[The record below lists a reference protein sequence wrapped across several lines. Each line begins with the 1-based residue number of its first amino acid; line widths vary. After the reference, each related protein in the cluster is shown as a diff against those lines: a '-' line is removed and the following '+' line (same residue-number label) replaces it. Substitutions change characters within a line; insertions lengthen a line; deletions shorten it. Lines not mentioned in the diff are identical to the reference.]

1 MADDQSNSKNKKPSL
16 PKLNVYP
23 NQPSPAYGGKHG
35 LPRTSQSPRPSR
47 PPSPSR
53 PLATYPQCPPSPSRP
68 FATYPQCPPSP
79 SKLPYNSLYRAPAN
93 PLPQNNNLYRT
104 VPQRGSGEQLQF
116 PPRPFYN
123 QSSQNSR
130 NSSTVDFG
138 NDSAT
143 SSNSQ
148 DRGVENI
155 EGFGYEAGFAPSKE
169 SSANFNNYSFGYN
182 HINTS
187 RTYQPSHTSWSSNN
201 GKVPVSKDEIE
212 EIFTDLTN
220 KFGFQKENMKNM
232 LDHLMVMLDSRASR
246 MTPSQALLSLHADY
260 IGGVNA
266 NYRKWYFTAKMDVD
280 DGLPETENYILEW
293 NRRMSA
299 MSQHDRT
306 RQLALWLLLW
316 GEAAQVRFM
325 SECLCFIFKL
335 ANDYYNS
342 PECKENTQPVPEGE
356 YLKNVITP
364 LYRYIRD
371 QGYEVQSGKFVK
383 KEKDHV
389 DTIGYDDINELFW
402 YPEMINRIVLQNG
415 TSIISLPRS
424 QRYLSLDQV
433 NWDRVF
439 VKTYKEKRT
448 WLHLIVNFTRIW
460 IIHVSV
466 FWYYV
471 AYSAPLIYTSED
483 VEEPAVHM
491 SVVAFGGAIS
501 AFFMIFANICEFF
514 FIPLTKENTKMLL
527 RRFAFLFIIL
537 IMNAAPTY
545 YIVMMS
551 RRGSTSLIIAIIQ
564 LIISCFTTIVF
575 SIAPSARLFGGPS
588 KGSSKYKAL
597 NTFTAN
603 YASLSIKDR
612 VISIGLWCCI
622 FASKFVESYFFLIL
636 YLKDSVETMFKM
648 RIPDCNDRFF
658 GNSLCSLM
666 PLLIT
671 IFVCFLDLVLF
682 FLDTY
687 LWYVVWNTIFSMAY
701 ALTLRSSVFS
711 SWKNIISMIPE
722 RIYTKIL
729 ATNNMEVQY
738 QPIVLVPRIWN
749 AIIHSMYNKNL
760 LSYENVRKLTYT
772 QVLGPNGDV
781 ISNPPTL
788 FVDCNDKQCYP
799 SMSEADRRITF
810 FAQSLSNSI
819 PNPLPVQ
826 NMPTFTVLTP
836 HFSETILLKL
846 REIIR
851 GEDQNT
857 RYTLLEYLKKLYPD
871 EWENFITDTKIL
883 SDEENKMSEGYNS
896 EKEDEEDNMSEE
908 KNADDLVVDM
918 VGFKSSSP
926 EYTLRTRIW
935 ASLRSQT
942 LYRTISGFMNYSEA
956 IKLLYSVE
964 NPDIFNSYADHP
976 EEFENEMELMARRK
990 FKFIVSM
997 QRYNEFTKEEQEE
1010 ADFLLNVY
1018 PDLLIAYIDEVPPE
1032 QEGDEPTVFSVLI
1045 DGHCELLP
1053 DGKRKPKFRIQLP
1066 GNPIL
1071 GDGKSDNQNHAIIF
1085 YRGEYLQLID
1095 ANQDHYLEECIKIR
1109 NVLSEFEQYD
1119 MPRKPYSSTAEQL
1132 TESPIAIVGAREYI
1146 FSENCGALGDVAARK
1161 EQTFGTLTQ
1170 RIVAKVGGRLHY
1182 GHPDF
1187 LNGIFMTT
1195 RGGISKAQKGLHLNE
1210 DIYAG
1215 MNAFIRGGRIK
1226 HSEYIQCGKGRDLGF
1241 GSILNFTTKI
1251 GTGMGEQMLSRE
1263 YYYIGTQLDL
1273 DRFLTFYYAHPGFHI
1288 NNTFIMLSIQLFV
1301 LCMVFVG
1308 AMKAG
1313 IKEEICDKSL
1323 EEQEDPCYDFDPIT
1337 DWIKRSIISIVIVL
1351 FVTFL
1356 PLFFQELIEKNFLRS
1371 FICLCR
1377 HFMSLSPFFEVFT
1390 TKIYADSL
1398 ITNLRFG
1405 GARYIAT
1412 GRGFA
1417 TTRLKFYELYS
1428 TFAGPGIYV
1437 GMKLLLML
1445 TFVSIT
1451 SWLPHLTYLWAS
1463 VIALC
1468 VSPFLFNPH
1477 QFALTEFI
1485 IDYREFL
1492 RWMSRGNS
1500 QSHAKSWIGYC
1511 RFSRTRITGYKR
1523 KRLGHA
1529 SENIVT
1535 DVPRPSLSVIFVSE
1549 VLIQL
1554 LSATLCIIAFMF
1566 VKSREPNAKKTSGVI
1581 VVCAIAIGPMLMNAV
1596 MLAVLF
1602 IVSFFLQPILRF
1614 KKFGS
1619 SIAVIAHTW
1628 AIINLIGAFELL
1640 WILEGKLANAVLGMI
1655 CLAAIQ
1661 NFVFKVMITL
1671 FLTREF
1677 KHDETNLA
1685 WWTGKWLGRGLGSS
1699 IATQPFREYICKI
1712 VEMSLFA
1719 TDFILG
1725 HVLLFLLVPFC
1736 LIPRIDK
1743 IHSTMLFWLKPS
1755 KQIRPPIFTPQQ
1767 QKERNRI
1774 LWTYGTLFF
1783 LMLLLFAAL
1792 IVGPTKFLNFKLSVP
1807 TF

>member
-1 MADDQSNSKNKKPSL
+1 MADDQSNNTRPSL
-16 PKLNVYP
+16 PKINVYP
-23 NQPSPAYGGKHG
+23 NQAYSGGKNG
-35 LPRTSQSPRPSR
+35 LPRSSQSPRP
-47 PPSPSR
+47 PY
-53 PLATYPQCPPSPSRP
+53 ATYPQSPPSPSRP

-79 SKLPYNSLYRAPAN
+79 SRPFATFPQGPPSPKLPYNSLHRAPVN
-93 PLPQNNNLYRT
+93 PLPHNNNFYKSG
-104 VPQRGSGEQLQF
+104 PQRGPSFPDPLQ
-116 PPRPFYN
+116 RPLYN

-130 NSSTVDFG
+130 NSSMVDFG
-138 NDSAT
+138 NDST
-143 SSNSQ
+143 RSSNSQ

-155 EGFGYEAGFAPSKE
+155 EGFGYEAGLAPSKE
-169 SSANFNNYSFGYN
+169 
-182 HINTS
+182 
-187 RTYQPSHTSWSSNN
+187 PST
-201 GKVPVSKDEIE
+201 KYDVSIA

-232 LDHLMVMLDSRASR
+232 LDHFMIMLDSRSSR

-260 IGGVNA
+260 IGGTHA

-280 DGLPETENYILEW
+280 DELSSTENDLREW
-293 NRRMSA
+293 NRRMNA
-299 MSQHDRT
+299 MSQQARA

-335 ANDYYNS
+335 ANDYLNS
-342 PECKENTQPVPEGE
+342 PNCDENASVPEGE

-364 LYRYIRD
+364 LYKYIRD

-402 YPEMINRIVLQNG
+402 YPEMINRIALQDG
-415 TSIISLPRS
+415 TSLISLPRE
-424 QRYLSLDQV
+424 QRYLSLGQV

-471 AYSAPLIYTSED
+471 AYSAPLIYTSEE

-491 SVVAFGGAIS
+491 SVIAFGGAIS
-501 AFFMIFANICEFF
+501 AFFMLFANICEFF
-514 FIPLTKENTKMLL
+514 FIPLTKGNVKMLL
-527 RRFAFLFIIL
+527 RRFTFLFIIL
-537 IMNAAPTY
+537 IVNAAPTY

-551 RRGSTSLIIAIIQ
+551 RRGSTSLIIAIVQ
-564 LIISCFTTIVF
+564 LIFSLITTVVF
-575 SIAPSARLFGGPS
+575 AIAPSARLFGGPP
-588 KGSSKYKAL
+588 KGSQKYMAL
-597 NTFTAN
+597 HTFTSN
-603 YASLSIKDR
+603 YASLSIRDR

-636 YLKDSVETMFKM
+636 YLKDSLETMFKM
-648 RIPDCNDRFF
+648 RVPDCNDRFF
-658 GNSLCSLM
+658 GNYLCSLM

-671 IFVCFLDLVLF
+671 IFLFFLDLVLF

-687 LWYVVWNTIFSMAY
+687 LWYVVWNTIFSMIY
-701 ALTLRSSVFS
+701 ALTLRSSVFT

-738 QPIVLVPRIWN
+738 QPIVLVPQIWN
-749 AIIHSMYNKNL
+749 AIIYSMYNKNL
-760 LSYENVRKLTYT
+760 LSFENVRKLTYT

-836 HFSETILLKL
+836 HYSEKILLTL

-857 RYTLLEYLKKLYPD
+857 L
-871 EWENFITDTKIL
+871 
-883 SDEENKMSEGYNS
+883 
-896 EKEDEEDNMSEE
+896 
-908 KNADDLVVDM
+908 DM
-918 VGFKSSSP
+918 VGFKNSSP

-935 ASLRSQT
+935 ASLRTQT

-964 NPDIFNSYADHP
+964 NPDIYNSYADHP

-997 QRYNEFTKEEQEE
+997 QRYNEFDKEEQEE

-1018 PDLLIAYIDEVPPE
+1018 PDLLIAYIEEVPPE
-1032 QEGDEPTVFSVLI
+1032 QEGGEPTVFSVLI

-1053 DGKRKPKFRIQLP
+1053 DGKRKPKYRIQLP

-1119 MPRKPYSSTAEQL
+1119 MSKKPYSPSAENVP
-1132 TESPIAIVGAREYI
+1132 SPIAIVGAREYI

-1241 GSILNFTTKI
+1241 SSILNFTTKI

-1273 DRFLTFYYAHPGFHI
+1273 DRFLTFYYAHPGFHV
-1288 NNTFIMLSIQLFV
+1288 NNTFIMLSIQLFI

-1308 AMKAG
+1308 ALKAG
-1313 IKEEICDKSL
+1313 INEEICDNSLKKS
-1323 EEQEDPCYDFDPIT
+1323 EQVEGCYDFDPLT
-1337 DWIKRSIISIVIVL
+1337 EWIKRSIISIVIVL

-1356 PLFFQELIEKNFLRS
+1356 PLFLQELIEKNFLRS

-1390 TKIYADSL
+1390 TKIYANSL

-1405 GARYIAT
+1405 GARYIGT

-1417 TTRLKFYELYS
+1417 TTRLKFYVLYS
-1428 TFAGPGIYV
+1428 NFAGSGIYV
-1437 GMKLLLML
+1437 GMKMVLML

-1468 VSPFLFNPH
+1468 ISPFLFNPH

-1500 QSHAKSWIGYC
+1500 KTHDKSWIAYC
-1511 RFSRTRITGYKR
+1511 RFSRTMITGYKR
-1523 KRLGHA
+1523 KRLGHP
-1529 SENIVT
+1529 SEDKVGDI
-1535 DVPRPSLSVIFVSE
+1535 PRPGISVIFMSE
-1549 VLIQL
+1549 ILIQL
-1554 LSATLCIIAFMF
+1554 ASAALCIIAFMF

-1581 VVCAIAIGPMLMNAV
+1581 VVCAIAIGPMLLNAV
-1596 MLAVLF
+1596 MLAGLF
-1602 IVSFFLQPILRF
+1602 IVSFFLQPIFRF
-1614 KKFGS
+1614 ERFGS
-1619 SIAVIAHTW
+1619 AIAVIAHAW

-1640 WILEGKLANAVLGMI
+1640 WILEGKLENAVLGMI

-1661 NFVFKVMITL
+1661 NFVFKLMITI
-1671 FLTREF
+1671 FLSREF
-1677 KHDETNLA
+1677 KHDETNRA
-1685 WWTGKWLGRGLGSS
+1685 WWTGKWLGRGLGISV
-1699 IATQPFREYICKI
+1699 ATQPFREYICKI

-1725 HVLLFLLVPFC
+1725 HVLLFMLVPFC

-1755 KQIRPPIFTPQQ
+1755 KQERPPIYSAKA
-1767 QKERNRI
+1767 QKHRNRI

-1783 LMLLLFAAL
+1783 LMLLIFVAL
-1792 IVGPTKFLNFKLSVP
+1792 VALPSKFLNIKLP
-1807 TF
+1807 LPYI